1 MNDLYYNIIIIVLVL
16 VIFLAYILIAY
27 FYSSYNNYKDDV
39 DDNFEKTKNYINS
52 TVSKID
58 NNIRSS
64 INENEVKIKNTS
76 NLINDIDSKVNRF
89 DLKHK
94 DNYNDVSSSIK
105 TTNIDLSKLNT
116 RLTSNDVNLNKFDTN
131 LKQFIQYKSSGT
143 TINDAI
149 YNYNFGVSTNLS
161 MDLLRN
167 VNAVSGMTVETDNLT
182 NNNFKLCDK
191 NVPNKNCMEMN
202 INNNGLNIFPTPSTT
217 STPNNTNNIY
227 IYDKPKTKIIAKFD
241 LENRGIYLGGDG
253 ENAGMFII
261 DGDVY
266 VKKINLLN
274 GDYASVKKPYDK
286 SKKGQTQSF
295 NTYQVGLDDIN
306 NQTLIT
312 GIYVINRGTEAS
324 PINII
329 IINFKSSNDIP
340 IGTTITFNIP
350 ELSNTEIN
358 QSIPSSSVE
367 TSPTITSS
375 VSLDT
380 DNIKITTT
388 SLIQKDTNIRIKL
401 SSTLFT
407 IDGDKTETTITN
419 IINHRL

>member
-52 TVSKID
+52 TISKID

-64 INENEVKIKNTS
+64 INENDIKIKNTS
-76 NLINDIDSKVNRF
+76 NQINDIDSKINRV

-105 TTNIDLSKLNT
+105 TTNIDLNNLNT
-116 RLTSNDVNLNKFDTN
+116 RLTSNDINLNKFDTN
-131 LKQFIQYKSSGT
+131 LKQFVQYKSNGT

-167 VNAVSGMTVETDNLT
+167 VNAISGMTIETDNLN

-191 NVPNKNCMEMN
+191 TKNCMEMN
-202 INNNGLNIFPTPSTT
+202 INNGLNIFPTPSST

-227 IYDKPKTKIIAKFD
+227 IYDKTKKNVIAKFD
-241 LENRGIYLGGDG
+241 LENKGVYLGGDG
-253 ENAGMFII
+253 ENAGMFIK

-266 VKKINLLN
+266 VKKINILN
-274 GDYASVKKPYDK
+274 GDYASIKSVYDK
-286 SKKGQTQSF
+286 SKKGQMQTF
-295 NTYQVGLDDIN
+295 NTYPLDLTDIN
-306 NQTLIT
+306 YKTEIT
-312 GIYVINRGTEAS
+312 GIYVINRGTETP
-324 PINII
+324 PINTI

-340 IGTTITFNIP
+340 VGTNIIFNIP
-350 ELSNTEIN
+350 ELSNIETN
-358 QSIPSSSVE
+358 QSIPSPE
-367 TSPTITSS
+367 TSPLSILSS

-380 DNIKITTT
+380 DNIKIITS
-388 SLIQKDTNIRIKL
+388 SLILKDTNIRIKL
-401 SSTLFT
+401 SSVLFT
-407 IDGDKTETTITN
+407 IDDADKTETTITN
-419 IINHRL
+419 FINLRL